1 MKRWMLALL
10 VAMFAVTAVG
20 CNNDKDRDDDDDGAS
35 LKVDVDD

>member
-10 VAMFAVTAVG
+10 VAVLGLQVLG
-20 CNNDKDRDDDDDGAS
+20 CNNKDNGDDDDGAS

>member
-20 CNNDKDRDDDDDGAS
+20 CNNDKDRDDDDGAS